1 MSYLEKIISLLVSLY
16 SVTTKKQPSMFQLFL
31 IIKSSNIC
39 LTNLILGVLILKV
52 GNMNGMKVI
61 TADAFTLGEIEGA
74 HADTAT
80 WQITHLDVTLT
91 KEATRELGFKKP
103 MLGSL
108 TVCLPVTVVKQV
120 GDVITLNKSLL
131 EFKSLKE
138 CKAE

>member
-1 MSYLEKIISLLVSLY
+1 VAPWGACVVVPGSVLDTFGSDVSVILHIESSNTSLISLL
-16 SVTTKKQPSMFQLFL
+16 
-31 IIKSSNIC
+31 
-39 LTNLILGVLILKV
+39 LGVLILKV
-52 GNMNGMKVI
+52 GNMNGMNVI
-61 TADAFTLGEIEGA
+61 TADAYTLGEIDGA

-80 WQITHLDVTLT
+80 WQITHLDVALT

-108 TVCLPVTVVKQV
+108 TVCLPVTAVEKV

>member
-1 MSYLEKIISLLVSLY
+1 MS
-16 SVTTKKQPSMFQLFL
+16 
-31 IIKSSNIC
+31 
-39 LTNLILGVLILKV
+39 GVLFLKV

-61 TADAFTLGEIEGA
+61 TADAFTLGEVNGA
-74 HADTAT
+74 HADTGT
-80 WQITHLDVTLT
+80 WQITNLDVGLT

-108 TVCLPVTVVKQV
+108 TLCLPINTVKKV

-131 EFKSLKE
+131 ELKNLKE